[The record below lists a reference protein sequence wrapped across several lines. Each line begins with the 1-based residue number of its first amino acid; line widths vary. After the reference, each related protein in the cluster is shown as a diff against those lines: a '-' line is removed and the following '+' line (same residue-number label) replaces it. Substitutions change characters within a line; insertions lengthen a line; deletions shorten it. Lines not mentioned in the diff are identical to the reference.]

1 MSSPPESSLQ
11 LNLGPMLPALL
22 AVQVAKRLG
31 LAKPVVR
38 AALRHMFREKR
49 RARAFRGYAPSK
61 RDVFVATFA
70 KSGTNWMMQIAQQI
84 TWRGAAEFGHIH
96 QLVPWPDAPGTG
108 LVGLHETSAADASPT
123 SLRVIKTHL
132 APAFVPYCEE
142 ATYLTLLRD
151 PKEVVVSAYYFLG
164 GMIGVLDR
172 LSIDDWF
179 DLSLAPGGLL
189 DGWAE
194 HAAGFWAWRERANVV
209 VLGYGEVKQE
219 PTRCIQQVASV
230 MGVELTSEQFDRVV
244 ERASFEYMQ
253 AHEAQFAPPRMP
265 FMKEEARPK
274 MVRRGTPGGSGELLS
289 RAQQAEI
296 DHTSQARLRQ
306 LGSDFPYASFFEGV
320 DSA

>member
-1 MSSPPESSLQ
+1 MSSPPETDLQ
-11 LNLGPMLPALL
+11 LDLGPMLPALL
-22 AVQVAKRLG
+22 IVQVAKRLG
-31 LAKPVVR
+31 LAKQVTR
-38 AALRHMFREKR
+38 AGLAHMFRKHLKN
-49 RARAFRGYAPSK
+49 RAFRGYAPSK

-70 KSGTNWMMQIAQQI
+70 KSGTNWLMQIAQQI
-84 TWRGAAEFGHIH
+84 AWRGAAEFGHIH
-96 QLVPWPDAPGTG
+96 QLVPWPDAPGRG
-108 LVGLHETSAADASPT
+108 LVELGDTSAADASPT
-123 SLRVIKTHL
+123 GRRVIKTHL

-189 DGWAE
+189 DAWAE
-194 HAAGFWAWRERANVV
+194 HAAGFWNWRERANVL
-209 VLGYGEVKQE
+209 VLGYGEVKRE
-219 PTRCIQQVASV
+219 PTRCIQQVASL
-230 MGVELTSEQFDRVV
+230 MGVELTGEQFERVV
-244 ERASFEYMQ
+244 ARASFEYMQ

-274 MVRRGTPGGSGELLS
+274 MVRRGASGGSGELLS
-289 RAQQAEI
+289 GAQQAEI